1 MVKPTKSW
9 KQCEL
14 SGWWFNMLRGT
25 NHIEMVK
32 KQNFTSLVTLV
43 VWIKWTMPKGERFV
57 SSATICF
64 PSLGAV
70 GWRHRSVSIGPG
82 RPLVKCLLSIDEVLP
97 VFRWNCM
104 NPPKPPFDLRFY
116 HVVSH
121 IFFEFFWLHV
131 RGWWSDCLF
140 KWFIRVHPIY
150 DDPFNVRTCFRAL
163 QPHGNRWPA
172 S

>member
-1 MVKPTKSW
+1 
-9 KQCEL
+9 
-14 SGWWFNMLRGT
+14 
-25 NHIEMVK
+25 
-32 KQNFTSLVTLV
+32 
-43 VWIKWTMPKGERFV
+43 MPKGERFV

-104 NPPKPPFDLRFY
+104 NPPKPPFDLWFY

-140 KWFIRVHPIY
+140 KWFIRFHPIY
-150 DDPFNVRTCFRAL
+150 DDPFNKHMFQGSSAAYIGDQLPRCDAHRSPLRGWAGDDPVGGDL
-163 QPHGNRWPA
+163 NPHNWRKTRID
-172 S
+172 